1 MARKRVP
8 EAQCKKFIADI
19 APIAQKA
26 YKELGKVYPSIC
38 IAMAC
43 VESAYGTS
51 KVMAEHNAYLGHKV
65 GSGKTALKYWDGTF
79 FNAQTSEEYTIGTHT
94 AIRDN
99 FRSFRDM
106 QQCVF
111 NYYELLNS
119 DVYKRVK
126 ADVPYTTQMEQI
138 KEVGYMTS
146 STEVNTVKEIIQQY
160 KLTKYDQISQDKPKR
175 RVLKKGMTGDDVK
188 ELQTILI
195 KLGCDLG
202 KWGADGQFGKQ
213 TDLAVRKLQS
223 DFKLVVD
230 GKVGPKTY
238 EVLEKYM

>member
-1 MARKRVP
+1 MAKKRVP
-8 EAQCKKFIADI
+8 EAQCKKFISDI

-26 YKELGKVYPSIC
+26 YKTLGKVYPSIC

-43 VESAYGTS
+43 VESGYGTS
-51 KVMAEHNAYLGHKV
+51 QIMAEHNAYLGHKV

-79 FNAQTSEEYTIGTHT
+79 FNAKTSEEYVIGQHV

-99 FRSFRDM
+99 FRSFKNM
-106 QQCVF
+106 EQCVF

-119 DVYKRVK
+119 DVYKRVTS
-126 ADVPYTTQMEQI
+126 DVPYATQMEQI
-138 KEVGYMTS
+138 KAVGYMTS

-160 KLTKYDQISQDKPKR
+160 KLTKYDQIDQIKPVK

-188 ELQTILI
+188 EMQTILI
-195 KLGCDLG
+195 KLGYDLG

-238 EVLEKYM
+238 EVLEKYQ